1 MAQIPSLGSLV
12 RDLLVLGPVVGN
24 VVALAQLTAGC
35 TSSSFTTPGWLVEKF
50 RLQSS
55 ASLIVADF
63 HALNRASGV
72 SLELRC
78 SSSNGTA
85 AGEWHSCSANRTNTN
100 QPFLAAFQTVN
111 NNSAVS
117 FLLND
122 TWTCNDLNLSKPYVL
137 PRLSPQLGVVC

>member
-24 VVALAQLTAGC
+24 VVALAQLTTGC